1 MAAAAAA
8 EEEEEEEEGAGG
20 SYCSVEELQS
30 SSPPAGVDSSRKED
44 YLNDTAFEGVFGM
57 SRAAFSTMP
66 QWKKSNKKK
75 AAGLF

>member
-1 MAAAAAA
+1 
-8 EEEEEEEEGAGG
+8 
-20 SYCSVEELQS
+20 
-30 SSPPAGVDSSRKED
+30 VDSSRKED